1 MKDFMCSNGTLGPH
15 SIEVLSELMFEIEN
29 FSLNNLQGT
38 NAKQIRDL
46 LQIII
51 EKGQK
56 IKKLRISNMNLND
69 GKIIDLLT

>member
-1 MKDFMCSNGTLGPH
+1 MKDFMCSNGTMGPK
-15 SIEVLSELMFEIEN
+15 SIGVLSDLMFEIEN
-29 FSLNNLQGT
+29 FSINNLQGT

-46 LQIII
+46 LLIII

-69 GKIIDLLT
+69 GKIVDLLT